1 MTDLNIALNLYYEH
15 FGENYPLCVSGTRGT
30 EEIIADIELCI
41 DTGKMAEPPEYE
53 DDADY

>member
-41 DTGKMAEPPEYE
+41 DTAKMAEPPEYE